1 MAHVNRAGVFR
12 VPLLHTR
19 ATTVHEGKQMNEPE
33 KNAPEAVHAPRV
45 AVVTGGESG
54 IGKACSIA
62 FGAHGYDVAV
72 CYHTDRD
79 GAMEVCSMVERSG
92 VKAIAIKLDVR
103 FEKQVETAF
112 NKVVKRLGTPGVL
125 VNSAGLNM
133 HGIPVSEME
142 LKSWQQ
148 LIDTDLTGAF
158 LASRRMVREL
168 EKAKRPGRII
178 NISSIHATVV
188 RAGGAAYDA
197 AKAGMRAL
205 TATMALETAAKGIT
219 VNAIAPGMILTPM
232 NEHAMKDAAYL
243 ENIAGNIPAGR
254 AGKAQEVARL
264 AVYLASTDASYI
276 TGTTVTID
284 GGLSLLLGQ
293 GA

>member
-1 MAHVNRAGVFR
+1 M
-12 VPLLHTR
+12 
-19 ATTVHEGKQMNEPE
+19 KQRE
-33 KNAPEAVHAPRV
+33 KKHPEAVHAPRV
-45 AVVTGGESG
+45 AIVTGGESG

-62 FGAHGYDVAV
+62 FGAQGYDVAV
-72 CYHTDRD
+72 CYHSDRTE
-79 GAMEVCSMVERSG
+79 AMGVCSEVEKSG

-103 FEKQVETAF
+103 FEKQVDGAF
-112 NKVVKRLGTPGVL
+112 DRVSKRLGTPGVL

-133 HGIPVSEME
+133 HGIPVREME

-148 LIDTDLTGAF
+148 LLDTDLTGAF
-158 LASRRMVREL
+158 LTSRRMVREL
-168 EKAKRPGRII
+168 DKKNRPGRII
-178 NISSIHATVV
+178 NISSIHAAVV
-188 RAGGAAYDA
+188 RSGGAAYCA

-232 NEHAMKDAAYL
+232 NEHAMTDPVYL
-243 ENIAGNIPAGR
+243 KSLVGNIPAGR
-254 AGKAQEVARL
+254 AGKAEEVARL
-264 AVYLASTDASYI
+264 AVYLASTEASYI